1 MQASEARE
9 NAETEL
15 GAVNPVRVAKK
26 TAAVILLRRLGMR
39 NGAPAQVHVD

>member
-26 TAAVILLRRLGMR
+26 TAVTRRFFCCD
-39 NGAPAQVHVD
+39 A